1 MTAGRRVLICDDE
14 LHILRALKVVLRDA
28 GFDPVATA
36 NVQEALDAASV
47 RPPDAAIID
56 LMLPDGHGVDI
67 VRALREWSAMPI
79 IVLSALGEED
89 DKVQAL
95 EAGAD
100 DYVTKPFEARE
111 LVARL
116 NAALR
121 RAGTGSDDEPTI
133 ALDGLEVDL
142 RARDVRRDGK
152 SIHLSPI
159 EFDLLRVLARNRG
172 RLLTHRQLLTEVW
185 GPEYASDTQVLRTTI
200 GRLRGKIEREAS
212 NPQYI
217 HTDPGIGYRLAA

>member
-28 GFDPVATA
+28 GFDVVATA
-36 NVQEALDAASV
+36 NVKEALDAASI

-67 VRALREWSAMPI
+67 VRTLREWSDMPI

-89 DKVQAL
+89 EKVRAL

-100 DYVTKPFEARE
+100 DYVTKPFGARE

-116 NAALR
+116 NASLR
-121 RAGTGSDDEPTI
+121 RSGGNTEEPTI

-142 RARDVRRDGK
+142 AARAVRRDGE

-172 RLLTHRQLLTEVW
+172 RLLTHRQLLTQVW
-185 GPEYASDTQVLRTTI
+185 GPEYAEDTQVLRTTI
-200 GRLRGKIEREAS
+200 GRLRGKIEHEAS
-212 NPQYI
+212 KPRYI

>member
-28 GFDPVATA
+28 GFDVVATA
-36 NVQEALDAASV
+36 NVKEALDAASI

-67 VRALREWSAMPI
+67 VRTLREWSDMPI

-89 DKVQAL
+89 EKVRAL

-100 DYVTKPFEARE
+100 DYVTKPFGARE

-116 NAALR
+116 NASLR
-121 RAGTGSDDEPTI
+121 RSGGDTEEPTI

-142 RARDVRRDGK
+142 AARAVRRDGE

-172 RLLTHRQLLTEVW
+172 RLLTHRQLLTQVW
-185 GPEYASDTQVLRTTI
+185 GPEYAEDTQVLRTTI

-212 NPQYI
+212 KPRYI

>member
-1 MTAGRRVLICDDE
+1 VTAGRRVLICDDE
-14 LHILRALKVVLRDA
+14 IHILRALKVVLRDA
-28 GFDPVATA
+28 GFDPVATP
-36 NVQEALDAASV
+36 NVKEALDAASI

-67 VRALREWSAMPI
+67 VRSLREWSDMPI

-89 DKVQAL
+89 DKVRAL

-100 DYVTKPFEARE
+100 DYVTKPFGSRE

-121 RAGTGSDDEPTI
+121 RAGNGSDEPTI
-133 ALDGLEVDL
+133 SLDGLEVDL
-142 RARDVRRDGK
+142 RSHDVRRDGE

-185 GPEYASDTQVLRTTI
+185 GPEYAEDTQVLRTTI
-200 GRLRGKIEREAS
+200 GRLRGKIERKAS
-212 NPQYI
+212 NPRYI